1 MSSCL
6 SHSGNDQ
13 ASTGPGIVF
22 WVLTP
27 ADCLHQLCIASQPK
41 YRAEPVSKTLQP
53 CLKQDLV
60 NSSAYHLKA
69 LLSSPKAWLTCVS
82 QMTECHGVTGWKRN
96 IHQATTSICSRTQIF
111 ISLAHPI
118 SPVFLSSDRNHSF
131 SFVPPPPKLPSVC
144 LSFNFFFFSV
154 SKSAWSLWARLFVY
168 CNYLLISCFQRHSF
182 VVMLSYIAKQSS
194 LKTNEPMLG
203 PPTHTWPFS
212 CQLLDH
218 AYLP

>member
-6 SHSGNDQ
+6 SQLLIGNDQ

-27 ADCLHQLCIASQPK
+27 VDCLHQLCIASQPK
-41 YRAEPVSKTLQP
+41 YRAEPVRETLQP

-60 NSSAYHLKA
+60 NSSTYHLKA
-69 LLSSPKAWLTCVS
+69 LPSSPKAWLTCVS

-96 IHQATTSICSRTQIF
+96 IHLATTNICSRTQRF
-111 ISLAHPI
+111 ISFAYPT
-118 SPVFLSSDRNHSF
+118 SPVFLSSDRNRSF
-131 SFVPPPPKLPSVC
+131 SSAPPKLPSVY
-144 LSFNFFFFSV
+144 LSFNFFFSV
-154 SKSAWSLWARLFVY
+154 SKSAWNLWARLFLY

-194 LKTNEPMLG
+194 LKTNEPKLG
-203 PPTHTWPFS
+203 PPTHTWPS
-212 CQLLDH
+212 SRQLLDH